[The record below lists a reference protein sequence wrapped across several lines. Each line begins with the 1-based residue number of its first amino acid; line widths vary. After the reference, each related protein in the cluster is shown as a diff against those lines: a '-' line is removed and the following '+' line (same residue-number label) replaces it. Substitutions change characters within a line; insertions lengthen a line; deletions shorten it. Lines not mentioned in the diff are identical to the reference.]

1 MAINKEIWVSSLVE
15 GFFPS
20 NTFATRSVDHSP
32 YVSGHTVHVPQAGQA
47 PTVTKNRATFPA
59 TASSRTDNDLT
70 YDINKYDTA
79 PVQVQALDLVEL
91 SYDKRTSIISQSKAA
106 LQQAVMKDL
115 ITAWATGTTGTT
127 GTTVPRVRTTGDAEA
142 AHAPSAT
149 GNRKAMTRADV
160 LSVKKVMDLADVP
173 AEGRCILL
181 DAVMYNQLLNS
192 LTNAENV
199 SFLAGADPATGIV
212 GRFMGFDFYMRSTVL
227 TCTQGGA
234 LKTGEAAA
242 NDNAA
247 GLAWQQDCVSRAL
260 GTVEVFESEKDPLY
274 YGDVLSFA
282 MRAGG
287 TAIRG
292 DKKGVVV
299 ICQDAAA

>member
-15 GFFPS
+15 GFFPNNS
-20 NTFATRSVDHSP
+20 FATRSVDHSP

-47 PTVTKNRATFPA
+47 PTVTKNRNQFPA
-59 TASSRTDNDLT
+59 AATSRTDSDLT
-70 YDINKYDTA
+70 YNINKYDTA

-115 ITAWATGTTGTT
+115 ITAWATGA
-127 GTTVPRVRTTGDAEA
+127 TVPPVRTSGDAEA

-149 GNRKAMTRADV
+149 GDRKAMTRADV

-199 SFLAGADPATGIV
+199 SFLAGADPVKGIV

-227 TCTQGGA
+227 TCTQNGA
-234 LKTGEAAA
+234 LKTGAATTT
-242 NDNAA
+242 DNAA

-299 ICQDAAA
+299 ICQEAAA

>member
-15 GFFPS
+15 GFFPNNS
-20 NTFATRSVDHSP
+20 FATRSVDHSP

-47 PTVTKNRATFPA
+47 PQVTKNRNQFPA
-59 TASSRTDNDLT
+59 TATSRTDSDLT

-115 ITAWATGTTGTT
+115 ITAWATATT
-127 GTTVPRVRTTGDAEA
+127 GTTVPCVRTSGDAEA

-149 GNRKAMTRADV
+149 GDRKAMTRADV

-199 SFLAGADPATGIV
+199 SFLAGADPVKGIV

-227 TCTQGGA
+227 TCTQNGA
-234 LKTGEAAA
+234 LKTGAATTT
-242 NDNAA
+242 DNAA

-299 ICQDAAA
+299 ICQEAAA

>member
-1 MAINKEIWVSSLVE
+1 MPINKEIWVSSLVE
-15 GFFPS
+15 GFFPNNS
-20 NTFATRSVDHSP
+20 FATRSVDHSP

-47 PTVTKNRATFPA
+47 PTVTKNRDTFPA
-59 TASSRTDNDLT
+59 TATSRTDSDLT
-70 YDINKYDTA
+70 YVINKYDTV

-115 ITAWATGTTGTT
+115 ITAWATGN
-127 GTTVPRVRTTGDAEA
+127 VPKVRTSGDAEA

-149 GNRKAMTRADV
+149 GDRKSMTRADV
-160 LSVKKVMDLADVP
+160 LAVKKVMDLADVP

-199 SFLAGADPATGIV
+199 SFLAGADPAKGVV
-212 GRFMGFDFYMRSTVL
+212 GKFMGFDFYMRSTVL
-227 TCTQGGA
+227 TCTAGGA
-234 LKTGEAAA
+234 LKTGDATAS
-242 NDNAA
+242 DNAA

-299 ICQDAAA
+299 ICQEAAA